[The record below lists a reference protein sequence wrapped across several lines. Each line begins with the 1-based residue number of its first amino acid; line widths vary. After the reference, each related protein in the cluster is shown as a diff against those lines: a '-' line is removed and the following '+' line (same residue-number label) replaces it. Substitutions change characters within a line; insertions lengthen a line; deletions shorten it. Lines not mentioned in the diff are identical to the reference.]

1 MQIYDISVSISPSLP
16 VWPGDPKVSLERIA
30 KIEDGDEA
38 NVSRLAMCVHSG
50 THIDAPYHFMGEGS
64 TTVDDLSLK
73 LLIGRAHVL
82 HIPDEVNLIT
92 ADILKQAAIH
102 HRVRRLLLRTRN
114 SACWERGEE
123 QFQKDFVAINP
134 DGASYLVQRGI
145 QVVGVDYLSV
155 APFEDTGP
163 THKILLA
170 AGAVIIEGLDLS
182 AVPGG
187 YYTMYCLPIK
197 IEGADGAPA
206 RVILIRA

>member
-50 THIDAPYHFMGEGS
+50 THIDAPYHFLGDGS
-64 TTVDDLSLK
+64 VTVDAVPLK
-73 LLIGRAHVL
+73 QLIGRAHVL

-92 ADILKQAAIH
+92 AEILKGATINPRAR
-102 HRVRRLLLRTRN
+102 RVLFRTRN
-114 SACWERGEE
+114 SANWEQREG
-123 QFQKDFVAINP
+123 QFQQDFVAISP
-134 DGASYLVQRGI
+134 DGASYLVDRGI

-155 APFEDTGP
+155 APYEDTSS

-170 AGAVIIEGLDLS
+170 AGTVIIESLDLS

-187 YYTMYCLPIK
+187 RYTMYCLPIK
-197 IEGADGAPA
+197 IEGSDGAPA
-206 RVILIRA
+206 RVILIGP